1 MGRGAGNIQTEFA
14 LMQFSKNL
22 SKNSDISLLL
32 KLIEK
37 DLLNEK

>member
-22 SKNSDISLLL
+22 SKNSDMIL

-37 DLLNEK
+37 RFAFYEK